1 MTRSARPVPRGGS
14 RPTATAAALLTALLA
29 ALVVLAALL
38 VPAALDGPHPRAPQ
52 SLSGGVEAGGA
63 PVADD
68 APPAVRTAAARVH
81 GDLPAPPPPAGL
93 APRDPA
99 GTAPPGTPAPP
110 TAVPPPVRP
119 RPADGHPLRAPPPPP
134 GT

>member
-14 RPTATAAALLTALLA
+14 RPTATAAALLAAL
-29 ALVVLAALL
+29 LVVLAALL
-38 VPAALDGPHPRAPQ
+38 VPAARNGPHPRAPH

-68 APPAVRTAAARVH
+68 APSAVRTAAARVH
-81 GDLPAPPPPAGL
+81 GDLPAPPSPAGL

-99 GTAPPGTPAPP
+99 GAAPPGTPAPP
-110 TAVPPPVRP
+110 TAVPPTVRP
-119 RPADGHPLRAPPPPP
+119 RPADG
-134 GT
+134 

>member
-1 MTRSARPVPRGGS
+1 MTRSARPVPRGGP
-14 RPTATAAALLTALLA
+14 RPPTTAAALLTALL
-29 ALVVLAALL
+29 VVLTTLL
-38 VPAALDGPHPRAPQ
+38 TPAAHDGPRLHPHAPHGV
-52 SLSGGVEAGGA
+52 SAGVEAGGA

-81 GDLPAPPPPAGL
+81 GDLPAPPALAGL
-93 APRDPA
+93 DPRDPA
-99 GTAPPGTPAPP
+99 GTASPGTPAPR
-110 TAVPPPVRP
+110 TAVLPPVRP

>member
-1 MTRSARPVPRGGS
+1 MTCSARPVPRGGP
-14 RPTATAAALLTALLA
+14 RPAATAAALLAAL
-29 ALVVLAALL
+29 LVVLAALL
-38 VPAALDGPHPRAPQ
+38 VPAAHHGPHPHAPH
-52 SLSGGVEAGGA
+52 SVSGGVEAGGA

-81 GDLPAPPPPAGL
+81 GDLLAPPHPAGPT
-93 APRDPA
+93 PRDPA
-99 GTAPPGTPAPP
+99 DTASPGTPAPP
-110 TAVPPPVRP
+110 TAVPAPVRP